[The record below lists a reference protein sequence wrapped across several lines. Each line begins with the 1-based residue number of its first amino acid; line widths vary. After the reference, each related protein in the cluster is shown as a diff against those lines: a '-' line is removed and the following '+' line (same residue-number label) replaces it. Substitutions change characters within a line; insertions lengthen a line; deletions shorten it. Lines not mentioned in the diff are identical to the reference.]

1 MHGQGN
7 YTPQVGQGPYP
18 PPPPF
23 QQRPFAPRS
32 PSPPFQ
38 QGHHASRPLG
48 IQQGTPPFPLPTGL
62 PTYSHVLPGPPH
74 QGPHMPV
81 PSNMVNSGQSY
92 FTRPPPPPGDGNTKM
107 SHSYP
112 TSQQHLPWS
121 QNVHQIHQ
129 TAPLSAPSP
138 FPLVPSHG
146 HMMDRGPAHLPPPQ
160 YALPPPPPPPPQLP
174 PPPPPP
180 QHPHMPSMRSLPP
193 PPPPPPPTSPPGVPP
208 LPPSLPPSVDNVSQ
222 NDVSSSLKGDLQNGD
237 NLINE
242 CPPPLKLVEDKIVHN
257 KVLCQPI
264 DKNGPDV
271 ACSPSDSDMDM
282 EDDITLPDE
291 QLENYSSNILTRE
304 SSSLS
309 NEVDTKEQFQVTQ
322 HMGGERFPNNAT
334 DGKLFCSGSSVSKEQ
349 KFGSGILSDHDLSV
363 TRKSSEVDNSGMTPR
378 GDAECLLDVNIKKSS
393 SSHEYFS
400 QPNAPVASAEGGS
413 EKLSGQMT
421 GGASPFRLLQGYASD
436 DSVENEGENH
446 IGNVIPVAISPS
458 IVVGFTSS
466 DTGKRCNFGSELNP
480 KSLPEDN
487 KLFCQVPTSAACSL
501 LLPSKSPIKSPRIM
515 MEADT
520 SFAPG
525 KAEGSIDR
533 SYGNQKSVED
543 GNSCETLQPKDSST
557 NFDVSGLESGSLQ
570 KPDTKSSSA
579 KLNVDEFGRLVRE
592 GASDSDTS
600 DSQDYTRRRSRRGRN
615 RSRSHSPRDRRRR
628 SPRRRN
634 ERRGRSRSS
643 SPKRRRSRSRS
654 PGLRRGNDLGGYKL
668 RREKGQLPEC
678 FDYLRGKCYRGGSC
692 RYSHHESDKSDRFRN
707 NRGKVQNQDY
717 PPTSKSSDFFE
728 IRTTSPQK
736 PVHEHEE
743 VKGKGK
749 KLLQDISGLGVVV
762 KELLVDPTTRETDLD
777 SVVSPTHLVTDASAQ
792 NLSGHSDH
800 EMPSGN
806 EIFSIR
812 HSPGQNLGKG
822 LQTADQQPQ
831 QMDDNLIPEYSSVL
845 SQSSFDKLSAKPNFI
860 SELHSVGSPMIKAY
874 SSEGVLSQ
882 SLGRKELSP
891 PTAHHPSQ
899 LPPPLTSVSQVTSA
913 SSAQQISQDYNLMP
927 PIAQFHSK
935 HDNYPSYQAPIP
947 HQQLHFPVPSNSSS
961 SSILAPPHM
970 QFVNDAKIGEGGVP
984 SQQIQQS
991 LLPQRNDY
999 SSHTSTRPYPTEL
1012 TSSQIGQ
1019 QQTYPSVLE
1028 PDQVSHHTNEFRS
1041 RNLHVSNLTNQ
1052 PRGGPHAMGE
1062 DRFTGCPVPGVYPL
1076 NTFAQPTPFSMQSPS
1091 KGMQSF
1097 HGENLPPNCSTHN
1110 RPFLQ
1115 QPSYGLQYP
1124 AADGASGQLGEPG
1137 GKFTSSTS
1145 RVTPDFLE
1153 RNQPSSVP
1161 DFVGSRISNHFNPYA
1176 LNFDQPLSSKF
1187 SSNLLYQDKDK
1198 YGAPFG
1204 NLSSRNMFSTP
1215 YSAQA
1220 APGILPRPGGDQYD
1234 PLFDS
1239 IEPSL
1244 NSLRKADHHQKL
1256 ETTDGSN
1263 IMPTFSGS
1271 SKALDVEESN
1281 KKKGV
1286 GALSV
1291 DASVENDEFG
1301 ETADAEVGAVE
1312 NGSPSKS
1319 NDAADMTAEE
1329 IEIDQI
1335 KPSGKK
1341 KGKDSRSMK
1350 HFKISIANFV
1360 KEVLKPSWRQGNMSK
1375 EAFKTIVKKTVDK
1388 VSGAMKSHRIPKSQ
1402 AKINHYIDSSQGKLT
1417 KLVMGYVDKYVT
1429 EK

>member
-1 MHGQGN
+1 
-7 YTPQVGQGPYP
+7 
-18 PPPPF
+18 
-23 QQRPFAPRS
+23 
-32 PSPPFQ
+32 
-38 QGHHASRPLG
+38 
-48 IQQGTPPFPLPTGL
+48 
-62 PTYSHVLPGPPH
+62 
-74 QGPHMPV
+74 
-81 PSNMVNSGQSY
+81 
-92 FTRPPPPPGDGNTKM
+92 
-107 SHSYP
+107 
-112 TSQQHLPWS
+112 
-121 QNVHQIHQ
+121 
-129 TAPLSAPSP
+129 
-138 FPLVPSHG
+138 
-146 HMMDRGPAHLPPPQ
+146 
-160 YALPPPPPPPPQLP
+160 
-174 PPPPPP
+174 
-180 QHPHMPSMRSLPP
+180 
-193 PPPPPPPTSPPGVPP
+193 
-208 LPPSLPPSVDNVSQ
+208 
-222 NDVSSSLKGDLQNGD
+222 
-237 NLINE
+237 
-242 CPPPLKLVEDKIVHN
+242 
-257 KVLCQPI
+257 
-264 DKNGPDV
+264 
-271 ACSPSDSDMDM
+271 M

-291 QLENYSSNILTRE
+291 QLENYSSNILTRD

-309 NEVDTKEQFQVTQ
+309 NEVDTKELLQVTQ
-322 HMGGERFPNNAT
+322 HTGGDRFPNNAT

-363 TRKSSEVDNSGMTPR
+363 TRKSSEVDNSGMTPS
-378 GDAECLLDVNIKKSS
+378 GDTECLLDVNIKKSS

-436 DSVENEGENH
+436 DSVENEGENR

-458 IVVGFTSS
+458 IIDGFTGSE
-466 DTGKRCNFGSELNP
+466 TGKGCNFGFELNP

-487 KLFCQVPTSAACSL
+487 KLFGQVPSSAACSL

-520 SFAPG
+520 SFATG
-525 KAEGSIDR
+525 ENEGSIDR
-533 SYGNQKSVED
+533 SYGNQESVKD
-543 GNSCETLQPKDSST
+543 GNSCETLQPKGSWT
-557 NFDVSGLESGSLQ
+557 NFDVASLESGSLQ
-570 KPDTKSSSA
+570 KPDTKSSST

-615 RSRSHSPRDRRRR
+615 RSRSRSPRDRRRR

-668 RREKGQLPEC
+668 RREKAQLPEC
-678 FDYLRGKCYRGGSC
+678 FDFLRGKCYRGASC
-692 RYSHHESDKSDRFRN
+692 RIKIIR
-707 NRGKVQNQDY
+707 
-717 PPTSKSSDFFE
+717 PTSKSSDFFE
-728 IRTTSPQK
+728 EIRTTSPQK
-736 PVHEHEE
+736 PHELEDVNGE
-743 VKGKGK
+743 GK

-792 NLSGHSDH
+792 NLSGNSAHD
-800 EMPSGN
+800 MPSGN
-806 EIFSIR
+806 ENFSIR
-812 HSPGQNLGKG
+812 HSSGHNLGEG

-845 SQSSFDKLSAKPNFI
+845 SQSSFDKRSAKLDFI
-860 SELHSVGSPMIKAY
+860 SELHSVGSLMTKAY

-882 SLGRKELSP
+882 SLGCKELSP

-899 LPPPLTSVSQVTSA
+899 LPPPLPSVSQVNNA

-935 HDNYPSYQAPIP
+935 HDNYPSHQAPIP

-970 QFVNDAKIGEGGVP
+970 PFVNDAKIGEGGVP

-1019 QQTYPSVLE
+1019 HQTYPSVLE
-1028 PDQVSHHTNEFRS
+1028 PDQVSHHTDDFRS
-1041 RNLHVSNLTNQ
+1041 RNLHVSNLMNQ
-1052 PRGGPHAMGE
+1052 PRGGPHAIGE

-1076 NTFAQPTPFSMQSPS
+1076 NPFAQPTPFSMQSPS
-1091 KGMQSF
+1091 KGVQAF
-1097 HGENLPPNCSTHN
+1097 HGENLPPNSSSHN

-1153 RNQPSSVP
+1153 HNQPSSVP

-1176 LNFDQPLSSKF
+1176 LTFDQPLSSKF

-1244 NSLRKADHHQKL
+1244 NSLRKADYHQKL